1 MSSTSPI
8 NSLLQIAYACLCLYK
23 YTLLLYDMFMFFR
36 QLWHHLRPG
45 GKKTQNG
52 DCKMKNDIKSI
63 DVFITCYKESYN
75 IIKGTI
81 DTALTSIDHMR
92 KIKQL
97 DIKLYVLDDAGNE
110 EVRKYI
116 YTKTDTYYIARR
128 NHDHA
133 KAGNLNHALSLTSGD
148 AIVFL
153 DADANLVREGILKLY
168 THLHG
173 QDSNVAWVQGIKDFE
188 KRLPCDKRYLRWFG
202 ACEETNS
209 LASTLASTN
218 FNNGIFLGSGA
229 IFMRRPLKS
238 IGYIPVGSVG
248 EDVDTSFLLQQS

>member
-1 MSSTSPI
+1 MT
-8 NSLLQIAYACLCLYK
+8 
-23 YTLLLYDMFMFFR
+23 
-36 QLWHHLRPG
+36 
-45 GKKTQNG
+45 
-52 DCKMKNDIKSI
+52 
-63 DVFITCYKESYN
+63 TCE
-75 IIKGTI
+75 
-81 DTALTSIDHMR
+81 

-97 DIKLYVLDDAGNE
+97 DIKLYALDDAGNE

-153 DADANLVREGILKLY
+153 DADANLVLDGILQLY

-188 KRLPCDKRYLRWFG
+188 KGCR
-202 ACEETNS
+202 
-209 LASTLASTN
+209 
-218 FNNGIFLGSGA
+218 A
-229 IFMRRPLKS
+229 IR
-238 IGYIPVGSVG
+238 
-248 EDVDTSFLLQQS
+248 DT